1 MIFLFFKIILKRWW
15 DHLTYGYL
23 MHRWIG
29 TISSCFHDV
38 ANDRKAHAGFDRPAI
53 WLKASLIG
61 VYDFQKS

>member
-1 MIFLFFKIILKRWW
+1 
-15 DHLTYGYL
+15 

-38 ANDRKAHAGFDRPAI
+38 ANDRKAHAGFDTPAI